1 MFLKL
6 GHMIK
11 SPFIMQA
18 IKTGGGEGLG
28 RRLVKGCGAF
38 VDEIILYQNSCITV
52 GCSTPWMQF
61 TKIQCMI
68 FSPTIFPIIDSLAL
82 LNPSRKSFML
92 AECRVLWGER
102 TYRTWHLTFIE
113 GA

>member
-6 GHMIK
+6 GHVIK

-38 VDEIILYQNSCITV
+38 VDEIIL
-52 GCSTPWMQF
+52 
-61 TKIQCMI
+61 
-68 FSPTIFPIIDSLAL
+68 
-82 LNPSRKSFML
+82 
-92 AECRVLWGER
+92 
-102 TYRTWHLTFIE
+102 
-113 GA
+113 